1 MGHIPFLGGAGKRAR
16 LLEVGEGALQGV
28 GGAVI
33 RVWSV
38 LSWPEVLFYLLRM
51 P

>member
-1 MGHIPFLGGAGKRAR
+1 MGHIPFLGGAGEPR